1 VADTLIRALVAV
13 EGLDAFDVQRALP
26 DDPNFELVGMT
37 DGVDDTVRTLQ
48 SRPVDVL
55 LVACQGREDD
65 RSLQIIDGAH
75 RTAPELPI
83 IVLSTSSPNG
93 FLRRAFDAGAADMA
107 LFPQTK
113 EQLRFVM
120 SKAVAR
126 APRKGSSG
134 PRSEHDSRLVCV
146 LGPKGGTGK
155 TLTSCNLAVA
165 LALAG
170 QKVLIIDLDLQFGD
184 VGLCLG
190 LPPEKTMYDLA
201 ISGGSL
207 DEDKLSDYVMTHD
220 AGVDVLLAPA
230 RPDQASAIT
239 IELLRDVLVV
249 ARATYD
255 FVIAD
260 TPPGFTAEVIAT
272 IDASSDL
279 VMVGTLDSLSLKN
292 TKLGLETLGLM
303 EYDPKKIQL
312 VLNRAD
318 TRVGISQHDVVAVL
332 GSEPN
337 IFIPSDREIPR
348 SVNEGIP
355 IILSRPQSYAAASF
369 HDLAGLFVAAPAP
382 NGAEPVG
389 ATATETSAPE
399 RHSRSLFRLRRK

>member
-1 VADTLIRALVAV
+1 
-13 EGLDAFDVQRALP
+13 
-26 DDPNFELVGMT
+26 
-37 DGVDDTVRTLQ
+37 
-48 SRPVDVL
+48 
-55 LVACQGREDD
+55 
-65 RSLQIIDGAH
+65 
-75 RTAPELPI
+75 
-83 IVLSTSSPNG
+83 
-93 FLRRAFDAGAADMA
+93 
-107 LFPQTK
+107 
-113 EQLRFVM
+113 
-120 SKAVAR
+120 
-126 APRKGSSG
+126 
-134 PRSEHDSRLVCV
+134 V

-170 QKVLIIDLDLQFGD
+170 KKVLVIDLDLQFGD

-207 DEDKLSDYVMTHD
+207 DADKLHDYVMTHD
-220 AGVDVLLAPA
+220 TGVDVLLAPA

-239 IELLRDVLVV
+239 IELLRDILVV
-249 ARATYD
+249 ARASYD
-255 FVIAD
+255 YIIAD

-303 EYDPKKIQL
+303 DYDPKKIQL

-337 IFIPSDREIPR
+337 VFIPSDREIPR

-355 IILSRPQSYAAASF
+355 IVLSRPQSYAAASF
-369 HDLAGLFVAAPAP
+369 HDLAHLFVADSP
-382 NGAEPVG
+382 NGAEPVPAAAAG
-389 ATATETSAPE
+389 SDRP
-399 RHSRSLFRLRRK
+399 SRSLFRFRRK

>member
-1 VADTLIRALVAV
+1 MERSIRALVAV
-13 EGLDAFDVQRALP
+13 EGLDVFDVQRALP
-26 DDPNFELVGMT
+26 DDPGFELVGVT
-37 DGVDDTVRTLQ
+37 DGVDETVRTLQ
-48 SRPVDVL
+48 NREVDVI

-65 RSLQIIDGAH
+65 RSLQIIDNAH
-75 RTAPELPI
+75 RQSPDVPI

-93 FLRRAFDAGAADMA
+93 FLRRAFESGAADMA

-113 EQLRFVM
+113 EQLRFAM
-120 SKAVAR
+120 SKAIAR
-126 APRKGSSG
+126 APRRGSTG
-134 PRSEHDSRLVCV
+134 EGARADGRLVCV

-170 QKVLIIDLDLQFGD
+170 QKVLVIDLDLQFGD
-184 VGLCLG
+184 VALCLG

-201 ISGGSL
+201 VSGGSL
-207 DEDKLSDYVMTHD
+207 DSGKLHDYVMTHD
-220 AGVDVLLAPA
+220 TGVDVLLAPA

-239 IELLRDVLVV
+239 IDLLRDILVV
-249 ARATYD
+249 ARGTYD
-255 FVIAD
+255 YVIAD

-303 EYDPKKIQL
+303 DYDPKKIQL

-318 TRVGISQHDVVAVL
+318 TRVGISQHDVVMVL
-332 GSEPN
+332 GAEPN
-337 IFIPSDREIPR
+337 VFIPSDREIPR

-355 IILSRPQSYAAASF
+355 ITLSRPQSYAAASF
-369 HDLAGLFVAAPAP
+369 HDLAGILLGGNAANAELVAA
-382 NGAEPVG
+382 
-389 ATATETSAPE
+389 ATGGEHE
-399 RHSRSLFRLRRK
+399 HGHSRSLFRFRRK

>member
-1 VADTLIRALVAV
+1 MERSIRALVAV

-26 DDPNFELVGMT
+26 DDPAFELIALT
-37 DGVDDTVRTLQ
+37 DGVDETIRTLQ
-48 SRPVDVL
+48 SREIDVV

-65 RSLQIIDGAH
+65 RSLQIIDGVH
-75 RTAPELPI
+75 RAAPDVPI

-93 FLRRAFDAGAADMA
+93 FLRRAFDTGASDMA

-113 EQLRFVM
+113 EQLRFAM
-120 SKAVAR
+120 SKAIAR
-126 APRKGSSG
+126 APRKTTEGRKTDG
-134 PRSEHDSRLVCV
+134 RLVCV

-184 VGLCLG
+184 VALCLG

-201 ISGGSL
+201 ISGGAL
-207 DEDKLSDYVMTHD
+207 DSEKLHDYVMGHD
-220 AGVDVLLAPA
+220 TGVEVLLAPA

-239 IELLRDVLVV
+239 IDLLRDILVI
-249 ARATYD
+249 ARGRYD

-303 EYDPKKIQL
+303 DYDPKKIQL

-318 TRVGISQHDVVAVL
+318 TRVGISQHDVVMVL
-332 GSEPN
+332 GAEPN
-337 IFIPSDREIPR
+337 VFIPSDREIPR

-355 IILSRPQSYAAASF
+355 ITLSRPQSYAAASF
-369 HDLAGLFVAAPAP
+369 HDLAGILIGSNPGANGELAASDDTARVPA
-382 NGAEPVG
+382 G
-389 ATATETSAPE
+389 SAP
-399 RHSRSLFRLRRK
+399 SRSLFRFRRK

>member
-1 VADTLIRALVAV
+1 MEKPIRALVAV
-13 EGLDAFDVQRALP
+13 EGLDAFDVQRAMP

-48 SRPVDVL
+48 SRHVDVL
-55 LVACQGREDD
+55 LVACQGTEDD

-75 RTAPELPI
+75 RTDPTLPI

-93 FLRRAFDAGAADMA
+93 FLRRAFDVGAADMA

-120 SKAVAR
+120 SKAIAR
-126 APRKGSSG
+126 APRSG
-134 PRSEHDSRLVCV
+134 VSDHADRDSRLVCV

-170 QKVLIIDLDLQFGD
+170 KKVLVIDLDLQFGD

-207 DEDKLSDYVMTHD
+207 DTEKLHDYVMIHD
-220 AGVDVLLAPA
+220 TGVEVLLAPA

-239 IELLRDVLVV
+239 IELLRDILVV
-249 ARATYD
+249 ARASYD
-255 FVIAD
+255 YIIAD

-303 EYDPKKIQL
+303 DYDPKKIQL

-337 IFIPSDREIPR
+337 VFIPSDREIPR

-355 IILSRPQSYAAASF
+355 IVLSRPQSYAAASF
-369 HDLAGLFVAAPAP
+369 HDLAHLFVADSP
-382 NGAEPVG
+382 NGAEPVPAAAAG
-389 ATATETSAPE
+389 SDRP
-399 RHSRSLFRLRRK
+399 SRSLFRFRRK

>member
-1 VADTLIRALVAV
+1 MDRSIRALVAV
-13 EGLDAFDVQRALP
+13 EGLDVFDVQRALP
-26 DDPNFELVGMT
+26 DDPSFELVGVA
-37 DGVDDTVRTLQ
+37 DGVDETVRVLQ
-48 SRPVDVL
+48 EKDVDVV

-75 RTAPELPI
+75 RTAPETPI
-83 IVLSTSSPNG
+83 VVLSTSSPNG
-93 FLRRAFDAGAADMA
+93 FLRRAFEAGAADMA
-107 LFPQTK
+107 LFPQSK
-113 EQLRFVM
+113 EQLRFAM
-120 SKAVAR
+120 SKAITR
-126 APRKGSSG
+126 APRRGSSRG
-134 PRSEHDSRLVCV
+134 GERRDGRLVCV

-170 QKVLIIDLDLQFGD
+170 QKVLVIDLDLQFGD

-207 DEDKLSDYVMTHD
+207 DEDKLHDYVMLHD
-220 AGVDVLLAPA
+220 TGVEVLLAPA

-239 IELLRDVLVV
+239 IELLRDVLIV
-249 ARATYD
+249 ARGTYD
-255 FVIAD
+255 VVVAD

-303 EYDPKKIQL
+303 DYDPKKIQL

-337 IFIPSDREIPR
+337 VFIPSDREIPR

-369 HDLAGLFVAAPAP
+369 HDLAHLFVADSP
-382 NGAEPVG
+382 NGAEPVAAAAAG
-389 ATATETSAPE
+389 SE
-399 RHSRSLFRLRRK
+399 RPSRSLFRFRRK

>member
-1 VADTLIRALVAV
+1 MERSIRALVAV
-13 EGLDAFDVQRALP
+13 EGLDVFDVQRALP
-26 DDPNFELVGMT
+26 DDPAFELIGVT
-37 DGVDDTVRTLQ
+37 DGVDETVRTLQ
-48 SRPVDVL
+48 SREVDVI

-65 RSLQIIDGAH
+65 RSLQIIDNAH
-75 RTAPELPI
+75 RAAPDVPI

-93 FLRRAFDAGAADMA
+93 FLRRAFESGAADMA
-107 LFPQTK
+107 LFPQSK
-113 EQLRFVM
+113 EQLRFAM
-120 SKAVAR
+120 SKAIAR
-126 APRKGSSG
+126 APRTGTGSTG
-134 PRSEHDSRLVCV
+134 DRGDGRLICV

-155 TLTSCNLAVA
+155 TLTSTNLAVA

-170 QKVLIIDLDLQFGD
+170 QKVLVIDLDLQFGD
-184 VGLCLG
+184 VALCLA

-201 ISGGSL
+201 VSGGSL
-207 DEDKLSDYVMTHD
+207 DEDKLADYVMTHD
-220 AGVDVLLAPA
+220 TGVDVLLAPA

-239 IELLRDVLVV
+239 IELLRDILVV
-249 ARATYD
+249 ARSQYD

-303 EYDPKKIQL
+303 DYDPRKIQL

-337 IFIPSDREIPR
+337 VFIPSDREIPR

-355 IILSRPQSYAAASF
+355 IVLSRPQSYAAASF
-369 HDLAGLFVAAPAP
+369 HDLASLFITVPNGSEPVAA
-382 NGAEPVG
+382 GAAASGRSQP
-389 ATATETSAPE
+389 
-399 RHSRSLFRLRRK
+399 RSLFRFRRK

>member
-1 VADTLIRALVAV
+1 MSDTLIRALVAV
-13 EGLDAFDVQRALP
+13 EGLDAFDVQRAMP
-26 DDPNFELVGMT
+26 DDPNFELVGLT
-37 DGVDDTVRTLQ
+37 DGVDETVRIIQT
-48 SRPVDVL
+48 RDVDVL

-75 RTAPELPI
+75 RAAPELPI
-83 IVLSTSSPNG
+83 IVLSTTSPNG
-93 FLRRAFDAGAADMA
+93 FLRRAFDVGAADMA
-107 LFPQTK
+107 LFPQSK
-113 EQLRFVM
+113 EQLRFAM
-120 SKAVAR
+120 SKAIAR
-126 APRKGSSG
+126 TPRMSG
-134 PRSEHDSRLVCV
+134 GAAGRRDGRLVCV

-170 QKVLIIDLDLQFGD
+170 QKVFVIDLDLQFGD
-184 VGLCLG
+184 VALCLG

-201 ISGGSL
+201 LSAGSL
-207 DEDKLSDYVMTHD
+207 DEDKLRDYVMTHD
-220 AGVDVLLAPA
+220 TGVDVLLAPA

-239 IELLRDVLVV
+239 IDLLRDVLVV
-249 ARATYD
+249 ARSMYD
-255 FVIAD
+255 YVIAD

-292 TKLGLETLGLM
+292 TKLGLETLSLM
-303 EYDPKKIQL
+303 DYDPRKIQL

-318 TRVGISQHDVVAVL
+318 TRVGISQHDVVTVL

-337 IFIPSDREIPR
+337 VFIPSDREIPR

-355 IILSRPQSYAAASF
+355 IILSRPQSFAAASF
-369 HDLAGLFVAAPAP
+369 HDLAGLFVSAVP
-382 NGAEPVG
+382 NGEPVAAM
-389 ATATETSAPE
+389 ATSEPARAG
-399 RHSRSLFRLRRK
+399 RSLFRFRRK